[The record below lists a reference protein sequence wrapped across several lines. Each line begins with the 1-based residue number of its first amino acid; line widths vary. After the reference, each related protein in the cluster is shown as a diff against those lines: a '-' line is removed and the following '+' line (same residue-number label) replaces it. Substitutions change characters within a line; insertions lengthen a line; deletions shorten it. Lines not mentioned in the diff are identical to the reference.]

1 MNNKISQLKLTN
13 KQALKNNFNQTEK
26 NKHSKKI
33 INRINRINLQK
44 KLGMF
49 NLKLSTDPRWVEI
62 ASTNIEELLTDHAWC
77 EQKAATNAIT
87 LIAYNSEHPELVT
100 ELTKICQEEL
110 EHFSQVHE
118 IIKQRGFT
126 LGRERKDHYVN
137 ELFKFMKKDGSRNDA
152 LVDRLLF
159 SAMIEARSCERFK
172 VLSENIQDIE
182 LATFYRELMIS
193 EAGHYTT
200 FLNFARKYG
209 KKEKVDQRWKEW
221 ISFENE
227 LIQKYGKKETV
238 HG

>member
-1 MNNKISQLKLTN
+1 ML
-13 KQALKNNFNQTEK
+13 
-26 NKHSKKI
+26 
-33 INRINRINLQK
+33 
-44 KLGMF
+44 
-49 NLKLSTDPRWVEI
+49 NLKLNTDPRWAKI
-62 ASTNIEELLTDHAWC
+62 ASNNLEELLTDHAWC

-110 EHFSQVHE
+110 EHFNQVHE

-137 ELFKFMKKDGSRNDA
+137 ELFRFMKKDGSRNDA

-159 SAMIEARSCERFK
+159 AAMIEARSCERFK
-172 VLSENIQDIE
+172 VLSENIQDAE
-182 LATFYRELMIS
+182 LASFYRELMIS

-209 KKEKVDQRWKEW
+209 KKEKVDERWKEW
-221 ISFENE
+221 IKFENE
-227 LIQKYGKKETV
+227 LIQNYGNKETV